1 MKKAAA
7 ILLLCIYSFAT
18 MGFSLK
24 EFYCCGKL
32 KSLSLSLGTN
42 GHNYF
47 DKSGNKNDCCKNK
60 FQFHKV
66 KDGHFASPI
75 LKNSLSNFYYL
86 SHPCY
91 SYDAH
96 PYFGFQ
102 SKAEN
107 IHAPPI
113 PSGIDAYIINCVFRI

>member
-1 MKKAAA
+1 
-7 ILLLCIYSFAT
+7 

-32 KSLSLSLGTN
+32 KSVSLSLGTN
-42 GHNYF
+42 EHNHF
-47 DKSGNKNDCCKNK
+47 DKSSNKNDCCKNK

-66 KDGHFASPI
+66 KDGHFGSVI
-75 LKNSLSNFYYL
+75 LVNSFSDFFYL

-96 PYFGFQ
+96 PYLCFQ
-102 SKAEN
+102 SKTEN
-107 IHAPPI
+107 IHAPPVH
-113 PSGIDAYIINCVFRI
+113 PGIDVYIINCVFRI